1 MIPGGNGR
9 LPRSPLLILG
19 AMSRSGAPHASRCSI
34 AARFSRGPAVCRSN
48 LPFGSRSIS
57 STSSPSPIRGA
68 AAEVAKPPGGK
79 VKRYFLGTSIVF
91 LLWAGY
97 LYGTDTRAS
106 AHRWIV
112 PRLIRWYYPDAEDA
126 HHAGV
131 EWMKFLYRFGL
142 HPRERG
148 NPDGDGKLVTEVFG
162 YTLCNP
168 IGISGGLD
176 KDADIPSALFELGPA
191 IVEVGGTTPRPQEGN
206 LRSRVF
212 RIVSQNALINRYG
225 LNSKGADHMAT
236 VLKQRVRE
244 FAYSH
249 GFGSSE
255 FGEQW
260 VLDGGAGVPPG
271 SLIEGKLLA
280 VQIAKNKD
288 TPETDIEAVN
298 KDYVYCVD
306 LLGKYADIL
315 VVNVSSPNTPG
326 LRTLQE
332 SGPLTTLLTG
342 VVNAAKHTSR
352 KTKPYV
358 MVKVSPDED
367 TDEQISGI
375 CEAVRA
381 SGVDGVIVGN
391 TTKTRPE
398 ALPRGYKLSAREE
411 ETLKETGGFSGP
423 HLFNKTVSLVT
434 RYRAQLDKMV
444 VSDDN
449 TGDSTSP
456 SETDTT
462 TSQMKSHM
470 VPKVIFASGGI
481 MNGEQAAKALKA
493 GADLAMLYTG
503 LVYGG
508 SGTITRIK
516 AEMREIADGVEK

>member
-1 MIPGGNGR
+1 M
-9 LPRSPLLILG
+9 
-19 AMSRSGAPHASRCSI
+19 
-34 AARFSRGPAVCRSN
+34 AA
-48 LPFGSRSIS
+48 
-57 STSSPSPIRGA
+57 
-68 AAEVAKPPGGK
+68 
-79 VKRYFLGTSIVF
+79 
-91 LLWAGY
+91 
-97 LYGTDTRAS
+97 
-106 AHRWIV
+106 
-112 PRLIRWYYPDAEDA
+112 
-126 HHAGV
+126 
-131 EWMKFLYRFGL
+131 
-142 HPRERG
+142 
-148 NPDGDGKLVTEVFG
+148 
-162 YTLCNP
+162 
-168 IGISGGLD
+168 
-176 KDADIPSALFELGPA
+176 
-191 IVEVGGTTPRPQEGN
+191 
-206 LRSRVF
+206 
-212 RIVSQNALINRYG
+212 
-225 LNSKGADHMAT
+225 

-444 VSDDN
+444 VSDD

-481 MNGEQAAKALKA
+481 MNGEQAAKTLKA